1 MKEIL
6 IKKEEVL
13 FKKHQNRQIENSDER
28 ECVRQQR
35 DKSSERERESERKI
49 EKERN
54 SEKERL
60 REIEK
65 EREGG
70 RENGNF

>member
-1 MKEIL
+1 MKERL

-28 ECVRQQR
+28 ECAAVERQ
-35 DKSSERERESERKI
+35 KLMRERDCERKIETERKI

-65 EREGG
+65 ERDGG
-70 RENGNF
+70 